1 MIITLGL
8 QAVRKTYLAN
18 LAITVK
24 KSIAP
29 QIRVYFYK
37 FQTNTLKSKT
47 EGEHFIKKFASEN
60 QKISCPNKYTHMLLG
75 YLNKLSERMI
85 ANLKSEIS
93 LLKEQCVGKYTY
105 LIVVVVVVRN
115 SLIIHFQID
124 VPDVNLNKI

>member
-8 QAVRKTYLAN
+8 QAVRKNYLAN

-93 LLKEQCVGKYTY
+93 LLNKQCVGKYTY

>member
-8 QAVRKTYLAN
+8 QAVRKTYLVN

-29 QIRVYFYK
+29 PIRVYFYK

-60 QKISCPNKYTHMLLG
+60 QKISCPNKYTQMLLG
-75 YLNKLSERMI
+75 YLNKLS
-85 ANLKSEIS
+85 
-93 LLKEQCVGKYTY
+93 VGKYTVQENT
-105 LIVVVVVVRN
+105 LT
-115 SLIIHFQID
+115 L
-124 VPDVNLNKI
+124 LL